1 MSGVS
6 FSRTFFRIFL
16 FYFFFFVALDLKN
29 GNGSVSKGSSGKA
42 DCTLTMAED
51 VFEKLIAGS
60 LNAQQAFMQ
69 GKLKIGGNMAH
80 AMKLGPILEGLKGG
94 MSKL

>member
-1 MSGVS
+1 M
-6 FSRTFFRIFL
+6 
-16 FYFFFFVALDLKN
+16 VAKAKAVFEWKIGSDVWTLDLKN